1 MFVPFIVC
9 GNGCNKRMIAP
20 PLLILHQTI
29 LKRTNPTATFSF
41 SAH

>member
-9 GNGCNKRMIAP
+9 GNGCNRRKTALF
-20 PLLILHQTI
+20 LLMSHYTI